1 MTKAVLVDLVLLR
14 INGGVLSAES
24 AVWRVDILAYL
35 PGAINYVLTKQ
46 ENIQIQQEGDR
57 EVPGEFI
64 ATYYDLPILY
74 DTARRESYIELP
86 ELPIAFRSN
95 RGIRLLMDNCN
106 NTYAPL
112 RETAIGGLKR
122 LLKILGDKGMYW
134 YKGLKRIAIYNK
146 PKLANK
152 INAYI
157 MKNIDSYG
165 SDDELPIPAGM
176 EPEVINILYQYFTG
190 ERQAPA
196 DRITDEKDLN

>member
-1 MTKAVLVDLVLLR
+1 MTKAVIVDLVLLR

-46 ENIQIQQEGDR
+46 ENIQLKEEGDR
-57 EVPGEFI
+57 EVPGEFV
-64 ATYYDLPILY
+64 AAYYDLPILK
-74 DTARRESYIELP
+74 DDARNEYYIELP

-95 RGIRLLMDNCN
+95 RGIRLLIDNCN

-122 LLKILGDKGMYW
+122 LLKMLGDKGMYW
-134 YKGLKRIAIYNK
+134 YRGMKRVAIYNA

-157 MKNIDSYG
+157 IKNINSYG
-165 SDDELPIPAGM
+165 LNDELPIPAGM
-176 EPEVINILYQYFTG
+176 EPEVINILYQYFSG